1 MDNYSQNRQIC
12 EEYKNIKICKVP
24 YGKYNI
30 FKDDTLIMGGFT
42 LAKFVPQKNY
52 VHEHEYKFIICKT
65 SVYDED
71 SEEYIDLWHLF
82 DIQGNKLLGNK
93 EYKNIFLPY
102 INVRDYNEKSYGKPH
117 GSVYGDGIFIIEN
130 RHRTSGSRYSLI
142 NTDGQII
149 YNSGVIFNAFQFKNT
164 VIIDHVS
171 DEYNPKS
178 KKIFGVV
185 DMEGQ
190 VIIPFVYSSI
200 EPVLDKTTMR
210 TEHRIPLSYTPPK
223 ETKCPKES
231 AFLLEL
237 ENGKTMFVDNEGYP
251 VIKNSKETFVF
262 HHKRI
267 WIGDFKESIAPVYDK
282 YDGFLT
288 LKNEPVIFS
297 EDGKL
302 IILSSEYKV
311 ASKINDNI
319 AIVLKDK
326 EYLYDLKKEKEI
338 SNGYGDIQNV
348 CDNVFLA
355 DNTTL
360 IILNN
365 NYDVVIEQTYPFCE
379 PLVHDSYNY
388 FLVSDSAYEWDR
400 KYGILDKNGQT
411 IIEPIYKKIIITN
424 DGFFECTQEII
435 ESKNWQET
443 KKEVTLLFSKYSI
456 EFCKIEDGYI
466 PKPLGYE
473 NVKYINYSMFSFWN
487 NGKYGIIN
495 VKGDVIIEPKY
506 DYISEFANGFAL
518 VYIRVKNEYDESW
531 GVINTKGDEIISPW
545 GNHFSSIAVL
555 NNGWFA
561 CTGEDRKTSVYNTSG
576 KKLWDSPMGKVN
588 SLKGTAQFFSVGELD
603 HIGVV
608 DVYGKL
614 IIPQEYHEVIFL
626 DSLLFIVIKR
636 IENWQVAYRFGN
648 YEDNSYESR
657 ICGIKNIYNDTIVKL
672 EYEEIESIPELPGF
686 YMAKNDRIEQCQ
698 LLPEQ
703 VNVETQLNYSLLTSS
718 GKVMY
723 SARKIRY
730 IGNNFFSVRKDGKE
744 GVIDLSGNV
753 IVPIKF
759 EYVGKLYN
767 DSFWVSNEHS
777 YTGSFAFKYG
787 ENVEGELIRKVNL
800 KGELSANNNGD
811 TIWIPSEYDW
821 ATDFVEQL
829 SIVRKDNLLGVI
841 DSSCNTI
848 IDTNYDNILILENH
862 TILVNKLKEDESI
875 LKGVFDWEGN
885 EIIPVKYNH
894 IKHISQNRYKI
905 GHGDY
910 FVIVNQ
916 KGEKLTEEF
925 ITIQDFKSLYDGTQE
940 RLCAIVYKNKELKDN
955 GKWYFKDGGVI
966 DIDGNEI
973 LPYTYDKVTLYPPNY
988 ALCVRKG
995 IRSIADLSNGKQIR
1009 YPNLKIKH
1017 TWGID
1022 VLGRCIFSEDCTYDS
1037 HEEEWKDGTRG
1048 VFNINGVL
1056 IPSGKYSQIILD
1068 DSGLMIVGVN
1078 NPDSGNDNK
1087 NDEYSLNLLWGVV
1100 DQAGKEIISPKYSK
1114 ISQIKGD
1121 YLLVYKGKNS
1131 THCNRMYE
1139 GIWVIINMSEELIKE
1154 FEYDFEAQSY
1164 LRDLDKWE
1172 GVEDCP
1178 SNTSKYYHYEV
1189 PKVLISEAIKRKE
1202 TRNSAYYDNNQF
1214 EDEEDWGQSKY
1225 GEYNGWD
1232 DNTIDEAFDGN
1243 PELTWNID

>member
-1 MDNYSQNRQIC
+1 MNNYSQNRQIC
-12 EEYKNIKICKVP
+12 EEYKGIKICKVP
-24 YGKYNI
+24 SGQYNI
-30 FKDDTLIMGGFT
+30 YREDTLIMGGFT
-42 LAKFVPQKNY
+42 LAKFVSQKNY
-52 VHEHEYKFIICKT
+52 IRNNEYKFIICKT

-71 SEEYIDLWHLF
+71 CEEYIALWHLF
-82 DIQGNKLLGNK
+82 DILGNKLLGSTECK
-93 EYKNIFLPY
+93 SIFLPY
-102 INVRDYNEKSYGKPH
+102 INVRDYNENSYGKPH

-130 RHRTSGSRYSLI
+130 RHWTSDSHYSLI
-142 NTDGQII
+142 KSDGQII
-149 YNSGVIFNAFQFKNT
+149 YNSSVLFDAFQFGNM
-164 VIIDHVS
+164 VIINHVS
-171 DEYNPKS
+171 DEYNAKS
-178 KKIFGVV
+178 KRVYGVV

-190 VIIPFVYSSI
+190 VIVPFVYSSI
-200 EPVLDKTTMR
+200 KPILDKSVIQTK
-210 TEHRIPLSYTPPK
+210 HRIPLSYTLPQK
-223 ETKCPKES
+223 IKCPKES

-237 ENGKTMFVDNEGYP
+237 ENGKTMFVDSEGFP
-251 VIKNSKETFVF
+251 VIKNGKETFVF

-267 WIGDFKESIAPVYDK
+267 WIGDFKESIAPIYDK
-282 YDGFLT
+282 YEGFLT
-288 LKNEPVIFS
+288 LNNEPVIFS
-297 EDGKL
+297 EDGKP

-311 ASKINDNI
+311 ASKIDDNI

-326 EYLYDLKKEKEI
+326 EYLYDLNKEKEI
-338 SNGYGDIQNV
+338 DNGYGDIQNV
-348 CDNVFLA
+348 CNNVFIA

-365 NYDVVIEQTYPFCE
+365 NYEIVIEQSYPFCK
-379 PLVHDSYNY
+379 PLIYNGELFLLVGDSTYEYN
-388 FLVSDSAYEWDR
+388 R
-400 KYGILDKNGQT
+400 KYGILDKNGLT
-411 IIEPIYKKIIITN
+411 ILGLLYKKIIITN

-435 ESKNWQET
+435 ERKNWQET
-443 KKEVTLLFSKYSI
+443 KKEVTLLFSKDSI
-456 EFCKIEDGYI
+456 EFCKIEDGYL
-466 PKPLGYE
+466 PKPSGY
-473 NVKYINYSMFSFWN
+473 NDVKYIKYSMFSYMK
-487 NGKYGIIN
+487 NGKYGVIN

-506 DYISEFANGFAL
+506 DYISEFAKGFAL
-518 VYIRVKNEYDESW
+518 VYISVKNEYDESW
-531 GVINTKGDEIISPW
+531 GVINTKGDEIISPLA
-545 GNHFSSIAVL
+545 NHFSSIAVL

-561 CTGEDRKTSVYNTSG
+561 CTGEDWKTSVYNTSG

-608 DVYGKL
+608 DIYGKV
-614 IIPQEYHEVIFL
+614 IIPLEYHEVIFL

-636 IENWQVAYRFGN
+636 IENWQVDYRFGN

-744 GVIDLSGNV
+744 GIIDLSGNV

-759 EYVGKLYN
+759 EYVGNFYN
-767 DSFWVSNEHS
+767 DSFWVSNEYS

-821 ATDFVEQL
+821 ATGFVEQL

-862 TILVNKLKEDESI
+862 TILVNKLKEDKSI

-885 EIIPVKYNH
+885 EIIPVEYNH

-973 LPYTYDKVTLYPPNY
+973 LPYTYDKVTLYPPHY

-1022 VLGRCIFSEDCTYDS
+1022 VLGRCVFSEDCTYDS

-1048 VFNINGVL
+1048 VFDINGVL
-1056 IPSGKYSQIILD
+1056 IPSGKYSQIILE

-1087 NDEYSLNLLWGVV
+1087 NDEYSLNLLWGIV

-1139 GIWVIINMSEELIKE
+1139 GIWAIINMSEELIKE

-1164 LRDLDKWE
+1164 LRDLDKGE
-1172 GVEDCP
+1172 GVENCP
-1178 SNTSKYYHYEV
+1178 NNTSTYYYYEV
-1189 PKVLISEAIKRKE
+1189 PKVLLSEAIKRKE
-1202 TRNSAYYDNNQF
+1202 TRSPVYYDDNQF
-1214 EDEEDWGQSKY
+1214 DDDDPHRKY
-1225 GEYNGWD
+1225 GGYNGWD